1 MRRLTKIFLALAAL
15 ALSTSAGATP
25 VTLSTH
31 SSEVPL
37 GPSVLDATFDFS
49 VAGTTLTLS
58 AVNDTTAPDEFNINQ
73 VYFNASSA
81 VTSLTLTSATHSV
94 EGDVLSDWLPLLTGV
109 MVDGFG
115 VFDFGMQEGVGENAP
130 AVMGPSESVTFV
142 FSISGTGPFTD
153 ADFIQPSTSGFLAAA
168 KFVSGP
174 PPGPQSA
181 LGATVPEPSTGLLL
195 ASGLILL
202 GARRRSSR

>member
-1 MRRLTKIFLALAAL
+1 MRRLTVIFLVLAAL

-31 SSEVPL
+31 SSEANP
-37 GPSVLDATFDFS
+37 GPAVLDATFDFS
-49 VAGTTLTLS
+49 VAGTTLTLV
-58 AVNDTTAPDEFNINQ
+58 ATNDTTAPDEFNINQ

-81 VTSLTLTSATHSV
+81 VTDLTLESAEHSV
-94 EGDVLSDWLPLLTGV
+94 EGDVKSDWLPLLTGV

-115 VFDFGMQEGVGENAP
+115 IFDFGMQEGVGENTP
-130 AVMGPSESVTFV
+130 SVIGPSESVTFV
-142 FSISGTGPFTD
+142 FSILGTEPFTD
-153 ADFIQPSTSGFLAAA
+153 ADFIQPSTDGYLAAA

-174 PPGPQSA
+174 GDDSA
-181 LGATVPEPSTGLLL
+181 FGATIPEPSTALLL